1 MKKVAITLTQ
11 DDIDNLNEL
20 IDRLD
25 SAMDVMDKDYEGKV
39 ALMDWCKELID
50 RFGKQH
56 GIGFCDHY
64 STARLE

>member
-1 MKKVAITLTQ
+1 MKWLKTDASNVQ
-11 DDIDNLNEL
+11 P
-20 IDRLD
+20 
-25 SAMDVMDKDYEGKV
+25 DVMDKDYEGKV